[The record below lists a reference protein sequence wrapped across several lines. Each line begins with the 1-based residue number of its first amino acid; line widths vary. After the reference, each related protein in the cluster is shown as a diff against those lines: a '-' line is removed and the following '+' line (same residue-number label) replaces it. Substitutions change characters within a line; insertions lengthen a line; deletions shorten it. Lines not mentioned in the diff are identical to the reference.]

1 MAGAILSGAIFGDN
15 LAPVSDVAIISA
27 MTQTDKFGKP
37 LDLGIKLP
45 LCTLDG
51 LLGNESLRLPA
62 PLDLRVGLGTELL
75 LVLLHRHDHIMQA
88 LLQLPDRLREVVVE
102 VLG

>member
-37 LDLGIKLP
+37 LDLGRVVKTRFRLP
-45 LCTLDG
+45 
-51 LLGNESLRLPA
+51 SLRSSLRSPSTLSAAALQNLPQRSM
-62 PLDLRVGLGTELL
+62 PPQIRCVF
-75 LVLLHRHDHIMQA
+75 
-88 LLQLPDRLREVVVE
+88 
-102 VLG
+102 